1 MRVKVKGPLAD
12 RQKGNDKIIAL
23 EAKVPRV
30 PWHTATL
37 VFPSGPSNGEK
48 AKVKG
53 PLAAAA
59 AAAKA
64 KVEKCG
70 VWPTTQKH

>member
-30 PWHTATL
+30 PGHTATL
-37 VFPSGPSNGEK
+37 VFPSGPSKGKK

-53 PLAAAA
+53 PLAAA